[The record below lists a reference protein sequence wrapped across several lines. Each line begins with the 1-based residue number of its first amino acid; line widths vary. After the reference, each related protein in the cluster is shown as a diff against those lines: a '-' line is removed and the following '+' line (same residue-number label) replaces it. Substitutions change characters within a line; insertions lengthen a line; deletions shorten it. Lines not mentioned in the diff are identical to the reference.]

1 MCPAHFVVFRSNACL
16 TLDPRV
22 VSRAGRDFRVTDSQT
37 TRRNPSFR
45 RSNACRMTGR
55 MATVTPQTRVLFRQ
69 LALAATV
76 LAGLCVLAHGLLGV
90 VVAWLTVGWPVW
102 SPWALMAGTATLA
115 AGLLKR
121 SESLLIPGFVLSN
134 LCAIVLLPEM
144 PGALLLNGAR
154 TGTLLLSLLVYMV
167 AATRWCDR
175 DTPLTPDYEERFAG
189 RPVRSA
195 RLVEWRAVAS
205 VALLLGP
212 LAAIAWTG
220 DTDPGVQAH
229 RLTLFSSLLV
239 CFLWSVGVY
248 LFLIA
253 PSIAPA
259 ADARE
264 SHGPWLVR
272 PTPRRLLWRAALLGP
287 TALIAACLLWWLA
300 VKGV

>member
-1 MCPAHFVVFRSNACL
+1 
-16 TLDPRV
+16 V
-22 VSRAGRDFRVTDSQT
+22 VSPAERDFRVTESQT

-45 RSNACRMTGR
+45 RSNACRMTCR

-69 LALAATV
+69 LALAAMV
-76 LAGLCVLAHGLLGV
+76 LAGLCVLAHGFLGV
-90 VVAWLTVGWPVW
+90 VVAWLTVGWPAW
-102 SPWALMAGTATLA
+102 PPWALLAGTATLA
-115 AGLLKR
+115 AGLVKR
-121 SESLLIPGFVLSN
+121 SESLLIPGFLLSN

-144 PGALLLNGAR
+144 PASLLLNGAR
-154 TGTLLLSLLVYMV
+154 TGTLLLSLVVYMV

-195 RLVEWRAVAS
+195 RLVEWRAIAS
-205 VALLLGP
+205 AALLLGP
-212 LAAIAWTG
+212 LAAVAWTG
-220 DTDPGVQAH
+220 DTEPGAQGH

-287 TALIAACLLWWLA
+287 AALIAACLLWWL
-300 VKGV
+300 VVQGV